1 MADLV
6 EKYEILKMHIR
17 PSVMCASIKLR
28 YKSLIMGALHT
39 YQMATLKVGTE
50 TVKYI
55 QKKVLYIKKC
65 IHN

>member
-50 TVKYI
+50 TKIYPEKSPVHKEM
-55 QKKVLYIKKC
+55 
-65 IHN
+65 HT